1 MKEISKIKK
10 VTSSQCQRKMK
21 YLKDRY
27 KEARDHNRNW
37 TGGDK
42 ETSPFYKEIDSVLGS
57 GDRCDFQAC

>member
-1 MKEISKIKK
+1 
-10 VTSSQCQRKMK
+10 MK

>member
-1 MKEISKIKK
+1 VKEISKIKK